1 MPNTWQIINF
11 ALSKDG
17 RINDHYLHGKQNN
30 NADGK
35 QVLET
40 RVKFEVPYYASE
52 WHPPWNLHSHDI
64 VGGKE
69 EVTATSGV
77 VFKVAKYGPESDSR
91 GPPAVRRGHAHWPTF
106 LRSPRS
112 SLVDLRSEITA
123 SRDEIKEDRTTIR
136 GIQHWRHCRKK
147 FFLFSTSEFY
157 RKGNIGFYHK

>member
-1 MPNTWQIINF
+1 MFIVNFKSNSKRNFVNFVFSVHELMIN
-11 ALSKDG
+11 
-17 RINDHYLHGKQNN
+17 YLHGKQNN
-30 NADGK
+30 IADRK

-40 RVKFEVPYYASE
+40 RVKFEVPYYASV

-64 VGGKE
+64 IGGKE

-112 SLVDLRSEITA
+112 SVVDPRSRTFHTMRSKRMTA
-123 SRDEIKEDRTTIR
+123 IR
-136 GIQHWRHCRKK
+136 GIQHRRQHCQERNSLCV
-147 FFLFSTSEFY
+147 F
-157 RKGNIGFYHK
+157 NI